1 MFRIRHSLAHV
12 SPASRPGIL
21 AAVLD
26 ALPEQMR
33 DPGTR
38 KLVRDAMSKAHI
50 PGIVCRPTG
59 PCPDGGG
66 QLGFSF
72 PFRHGAERVR
82 AAVPVRRGQVSAFFT
97 PWEVMDRALILG
109 SNLHPALPE
118 IARAG
123 ALVGVE
129 IGLIGSA
136 ALQTVTGLPY
146 LRPDSDLDLVVR
158 AESLRALEQLAAM
171 LARLAKRRSL
181 AIDVEIALPGG
192 LGVKLTELLSGART
206 VLGKTITGVEL
217 IERPRLISLF
227 EAPPPA
233 RPDPQHPIKQPERKR
248 QWM

>member
-1 MFRIRHSLAHV
+1 MFRNRHSLAHV

-33 DPGTR
+33 DGATR

-66 QLGFSF
+66 QLGFAF

-82 AAVPVRRGQVSAFFT
+82 AAVPVRRGQVTAFFT
-97 PWEVMDRALILG
+97 PYEVMERALILG
-109 SNLHPALPE
+109 ASLHPALPE
-118 IARAG
+118 IARIG
-123 ALVGVE
+123 AVTGVE

-146 LRPDSDLDLVVR
+146 LRPGSDIDLVVR
-158 AESLRALEQLAAM
+158 ADSLPPLAAAARALE
-171 LARLAKRRSL
+171 RLSYRQAI
-181 AIDVEIALPGG
+181 AIDAEADLAGG
-192 LGVKLTELLSGART
+192 IGVKLTELVSGAAT

-217 IERPRLISLF
+217 IERERLNTVFAVPSQGR
-227 EAPPPA
+227 AA
-233 RPDPQHPIKQPERKR
+233 PQHPMKQAERR
-248 QWM
+248 RPWM